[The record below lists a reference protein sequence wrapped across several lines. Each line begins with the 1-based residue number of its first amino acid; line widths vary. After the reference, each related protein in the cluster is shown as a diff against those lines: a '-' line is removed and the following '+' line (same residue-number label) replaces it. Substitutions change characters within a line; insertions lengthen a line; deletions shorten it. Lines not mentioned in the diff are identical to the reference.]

1 MARRGYV
8 QLVNGFY
15 TNDKVQELCR
25 SGHMDAIG
33 AFCMALTYCG
43 DHLTDGFIP
52 RRTMR
57 FVIGAT
63 DEQLQALCDVG
74 MLEEVKEGWMIHDYL
89 KHNRSMEQVM
99 HARADAKERKSKSR
113 GHSTVTTLSQRDTRV
128 TSGQTPEHQNTRTPK
143 KEKEEYSS
151 SFSKESSI
159 TDFEQ
164 AREKAHAN
172 SEIIKAYPDLDLL
185 DSWNAFAAHH
195 HSETRTVTDWCR
207 QWKGW
212 CERRAKMSGIPPSK
226 PHVHSWQC
234 SHVLAALHRT
244 LETAQPDQQAC
255 QLADQLNK
263 KGNNHGD
270 ERQ

>member
-74 MLEEVKEGWMIHDYL
+74 MLEEVEEGWIIHDYL
-89 KHNRSMEQVM
+89 EHNRSMEQVM
-99 HARADAKERKSKSR
+99 HVRRKTADRVAKYRE
-113 GHSTVTTLSQRDTRV
+113 TTDVTPLHRDCNAV
-128 TSGQTPEHQNTRTPK
+128 TSGQTPEHQNPK
-143 KEKEEYSS
+143 ERKRRISFF
-151 SFSKESSI
+151 FSKRNQHHRLRASKRES
-159 TDFEQ
+159 
-164 AREKAHAN
+164 
-172 SEIIKAYPDLDLL
+172 P
-185 DSWNAFAAHH
+185 
-195 HSETRTVTDWCR
+195 R
-207 QWKGW
+207 Q
-212 CERRAKMSGIPPSK
+212 RRDHQGLS
-226 PHVHSWQC
+226 
-234 SHVLAALHRT
+234 
-244 LETAQPDQQAC
+244 
-255 QLADQLNK
+255 
-263 KGNNHGD
+263 
-270 ERQ
+270 

>member
-63 DEQLQALCDVG
+63 DEQLQALCDVE
-74 MLEEVKEGWMIHDYL
+74 MLEEVEEGWIIHDYL

-113 GHSTVTTLSQRDTRV
+113 GHSTVTTLSQRDMRV
-128 TSGQTPEHQNTRTPK
+128 TSGQTPEHQNTRTPEPKRKRK
-143 KEKEEYSS
+143 KNILLLSPKKSASPTSNRPERKPIRMPRSS
-151 SFSKESSI
+151 RLIPSLTCRIPGTLSRHTIMAKL
-159 TDFEQ
+159 
-164 AREKAHAN
+164 AR
-172 SEIIKAYPDLDLL
+172 
-185 DSWNAFAAHH
+185 
-195 HSETRTVTDWCR
+195 
-207 QWKGW
+207 
-212 CERRAKMSGIPPSK
+212 
-226 PHVHSWQC
+226 
-234 SHVLAALHRT
+234 
-244 LETAQPDQQAC
+244 
-255 QLADQLNK
+255 
-263 KGNNHGD
+263 
-270 ERQ
+270 

>member
-74 MLEEVKEGWMIHDYL
+74 MLEEVEEGWIIHDYL

-99 HARADAKERKSKSR
+99 HVRKKTADRVAKYRETTDVTALRADCN
-113 GHSTVTTLSQRDTRV
+113 GV
-128 TSGQTPEHQNTRTPK
+128 TSGQTPEHQNT
-143 KEKEEYSS
+143 KE
-151 SFSKESSI
+151 
-159 TDFEQ
+159 
-164 AREKAHAN
+164 R
-172 SEIIKAYPDLDLL
+172 
-185 DSWNAFAAHH
+185 
-195 HSETRTVTDWCR
+195 
-207 QWKGW
+207 
-212 CERRAKMSGIPPSK
+212 ERRIFFFFLQRNQHHRLRTSKRESPRQQRDHQGISRP
-226 PHVHSWQC
+226 
-234 SHVLAALHRT
+234 
-244 LETAQPDQQAC
+244 
-255 QLADQLNK
+255 
-263 KGNNHGD
+263 
-270 ERQ
+270 

>member
-43 DHLTDGFIP
+43 DHLTDGFVP

-74 MLEEVKEGWMIHDYL
+74 MLEKVEEGWIIHDYL

-113 GHSTVTTLSQRDTRV
+113 GHNTVTTLSQRDMRV
-128 TSGQTPEHQNTRTPK
+128 TSGQTPEHQNTRTPEHQRKRK
-143 KEKEEYSS
+143 KNILLLSPKKSASPTSS
-151 SFSKESSI
+151 WQERKP
-159 TDFEQ
+159 TPT
-164 AREKAHAN
+164 AR
-172 SEIIKAYPDLDLL
+172 S
-185 DSWNAFAAHH
+185 
-195 HSETRTVTDWCR
+195 
-207 QWKGW
+207 
-212 CERRAKMSGIPPSK
+212 SK
-226 PHVHSWQC
+226 PILTLTCRIPGMLSRHTIMAKPAPS
-234 SHVLAALHRT
+234 RT
-244 LETAQPDQQAC
+244 GRANGRAGASVVQP
-255 QLADQLNK
+255 
-263 KGNNHGD
+263 
-270 ERQ
+270 